1 MNREHPNCT
10 ERPSLNKE
18 CGWKGGDRSGLAQ
31 GQELTGRKR
40 RTKTSLQE
48 RKKRKTY
55 LTLTGLLMEGVGVA
69 LQLMA
74 LESEAISGCA
84 GAEGRPSEVLSMK
97 IALQYCEQASRVYY
111 GAVFRSQKGNSGLRS
126 NRHGPVC
133 PEEFL
138 RKGETIYT
146 GGDP

>member
-1 MNREHPNCT
+1 MTR
-10 ERPSLNKE
+10 
-18 CGWKGGDRSGLAQ
+18 
-31 GQELTGRKR
+31 
-40 RTKTSLQE
+40 
-48 RKKRKTY
+48 RKKQTIEIEKTHQNPLPPFNQAVTSNYSDFLGQHWKNRRKTD

>member
-1 MNREHPNCT
+1 MTR
-10 ERPSLNKE
+10 
-18 CGWKGGDRSGLAQ
+18 
-31 GQELTGRKR
+31 
-40 RTKTSLQE
+40 
-48 RKKRKTY
+48 RKKQTIEIEKTHQNPLPPFNQAVTSNYSDFLGQHWKNRRKTD
-55 LTLTGLLMEGVGVA
+55 LTLTGLLMEGVGLA

-74 LESEAISGCA
+74 LESEAISSCA
-84 GAEGRPSEVLSMK
+84 GAEGRPSGVLSMK

-111 GAVFRSQKGNSGLRS
+111 GVVFRSQKGNSGLRS

-138 RKGETIYT
+138 RKGETIYI